1 MSPVFTRRSTMGL
14 LASTAAVAACEPSR
28 FIAYEGPEVTRIEV
42 HKSSRQMFLLN
53 NATVLESYDVA
64 LGFAPQG
71 HKTTQGDGRT
81 PEGRYFIDRRNPNS
95 AFYLSI
101 GISYPNE
108 ADVAQARAR
117 GVSPGG
123 DIFIHG
129 TPNPWRNRGD
139 WTAGCIAVSNR
150 EMRHIYAAVREGT
163 VIDIYA

>member
-1 MSPVFTRRSTMGL
+1 MTPFFTRRSTLGL

-28 FIAYEGPEVTRIEV
+28 FIAYDGPEVTRIEV
-42 HKSSRQMFLLN
+42 QKSARQMHLLHH
-53 NATVLESYDVA
+53 TTLLESYDIA
-64 LGFAPQG
+64 LGFAPGG
-71 HKTTQGDGRT
+71 HKTTEGDGRT

-101 GISYPNE
+101 GISYPNAE
-108 ADVAQARAR
+108 DIAQAQAR

-129 TPNPWRNRGD
+129 TPTPWRQRGD
-139 WTAGCIAVSNR
+139 WTAGCIAVKNR
-150 EMRHIYAAVREGT
+150 EMRHIYAAVRDGT